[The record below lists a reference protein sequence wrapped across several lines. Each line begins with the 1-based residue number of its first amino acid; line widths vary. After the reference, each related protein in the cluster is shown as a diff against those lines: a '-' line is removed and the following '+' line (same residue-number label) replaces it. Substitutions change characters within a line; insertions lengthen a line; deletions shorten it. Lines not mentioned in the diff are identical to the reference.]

1 MTFSEGAYIVLQE
14 KGKYMEIRDIIQET
28 EMRPGFFK
36 SKATNKYSSLY
47 GTLIKAVQ
55 ADDPRFERFGNGP
68 YFRAR

>member
-1 MTFSEGAYIVLQE
+1 
-14 KGKYMEIRDIIQET
+14 MEIRDIIQET